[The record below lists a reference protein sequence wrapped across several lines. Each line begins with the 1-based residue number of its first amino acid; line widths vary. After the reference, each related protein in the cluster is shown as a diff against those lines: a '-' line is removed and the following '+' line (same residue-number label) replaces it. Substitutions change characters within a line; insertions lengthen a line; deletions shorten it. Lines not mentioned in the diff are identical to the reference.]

1 MKNSG
6 RALLRTRTLL
16 LQVVNVRIL
25 IICAALAASLAV
37 PAARPALGQES
48 AGEVAGEVADKPA
61 DEKALREQTVYIP
74 YEKLRDVFEKRGRG
88 VFLPYDEFMTLW
100 RVARAA
106 EARVDDAAPPV
117 KAMITE
123 SDSTATVSGDVMN
136 VAAEIKIEVLA
147 EGWHEIGLGLAE
159 SAIRSASL
167 EGKPARLLF
176 DAQSG
181 YRVLIEKKGKEPQL
195 FTLSLE
201 YAREISRAAG
211 LNSVSFTSP
220 GAPVSRWKV
229 VIPESSA
236 KVNITPAIATT
247 ELTSAVAGAEGDD
260 TEGGEAAEA
269 PKPKSTEL
277 LAFVG
282 SAPQVSIRWTPKAEG
297 ATDLDALSSVQ
308 IYQQFI
314 IDEGVT
320 RTRARLVYSISRA
333 EVGGLIIE
341 APAGQK
347 VVSVVNANV
356 RQWSVEE
363 SGGLQKII
371 VQLFEPVRE
380 QQIIDLELE
389 HFASDGDDDSS
400 EVVAPLIRAVGAD
413 RQQGYIAVSVASGLR
428 SEAARRQG
436 LLQIDPAE
444 LPAQLRGS
452 WSYAYRYSA
461 LPYELAL
468 AVEKIEPRV
477 TTDTFV
483 AAHLQSDE
491 LTIDLL
497 SVLTVE
503 QAGIFR
509 VEYDIPEGLELLQV
523 QGVALPCGVAAA
535 QVAGHTVEGQGGRR
549 LVVNLSNRVLGRA
562 ALLIKL
568 RRPLDD
574 RRLHDTVGEQVDIKL
589 PLPGIAPGT
598 VQRDSGAVLVY
609 VPESLK
615 VSAGEFAGLR
625 RTTAQKALEP
635 IAGNNN
641 WMGAYGSTLSPSL
654 VFAYSDGEKNL
665 SVQAERQK
673 PYVSVRQ
680 LLLTKVESGAVSYE
694 ARFNYDIRY
703 NSVKSLRLDVPAALD
718 DAIRLTSS
726 GITERRLTDAP
737 DLPQGYVARVFTS
750 DSEFKGSRWIILKW
764 EAELSSLGV
773 GRPVDFTVP
782 EIRPHG
788 VDQAMGQIVLVKSEQ
803 IDLRPTAAL
812 KNLRMIDPRHDLMS
826 GASVAD
832 AARAFEFTESGWQ
845 LRLQATRY
853 EPAEVKGTSIEL
865 ALLRMVV
872 TRSGAVSTQALYR
885 MRSARQRLLI
895 QLPEGVE
902 FETLPMIN
910 GRQVKLERGDESGNR
925 VLVPLVNQSPDEPF
939 VLDLRY
945 TVADA
950 GTKLQVPHFPEEPA
964 VQKVYLLAYLPQE
977 EALLGS
983 FGPWSSDVEA
993 TQALYRHDAHV
1004 EQLLQKLCANIPAA
1018 AAEAAAFQTDGRVY
1032 VFSALQPAA
1041 AADMQLTL
1049 ATMHRNW
1056 LSGLVIAV
1064 ILICGIILLRFP
1076 LKVKIM
1082 TAGLFLILLVML
1094 MVFLPTFAQQVIGGA
1109 MAAAVIAVAVIWG
1122 VYVAIVEAPQ
1132 WWRRHREFCSWRA
1145 VAVTP
1150 DEATALSSPPGAYE
1164 QASETASTEEPL
1176 PPTPPAPPETS
1187 EGGDSDTDN
1196 DQGGEKNA

>member
-6 RALLRTRTLL
+6 QALLRMRTLL
-16 LQVVNVRIL
+16 LQIVSVRIL
-25 IICAALAASLAV
+25 IICAILAASLAV

-48 AGEVAGEVADKPA
+48 AGEPA

-100 RVARAA
+100 RAARAA
-106 EARVDDAAPPV
+106 EARVDAAAPPV

-247 ELTSAVAGAEGDD
+247 ELTAAAAVEAGAED
-260 TEGGEAAEA
+260 GETAGAV
-269 PKPKSTEL
+269 KPKSTEL

-389 HFASDGDDDSS
+389 HFASDGDNDSS
-400 EVVAPLIRAVGAD
+400 QVVAPLIRAVGAD
-413 RQQGYIAVSVASGLR
+413 RQQGYIVVSVASGLR

-444 LPAQLRGS
+444 LPAELRGS

-468 AVEKIEPRV
+468 AIEKIEPRV
-477 TTDTFV
+477 TTNTFV

-497 SVLTVE
+497 SVLAVE

-523 QGVALPCGVAAA
+523 QGVTLPCGVAAA

-562 ALLIKL
+562 ALLIQL
-568 RRPLDD
+568 RRSLDD
-574 RRLHDTVGEQVDIKL
+574 RRLHDMVGEQVDIKL

-598 VQRDSGAVLVY
+598 VERDSGAVLVY

-615 VSAGEFAGLR
+615 VSAGEFSGLR
-625 RTTAQKALEP
+625 RITAQKALEP

-718 DAIRLTSS
+718 AAIRLTSS

-737 DLPQGYVARVFTS
+737 GLPEGYVARVFTS

-812 KNLRMIDPRHDLMS
+812 KDLRMIDPRHDLMS

-983 FGPWSSDVEA
+983 FGPWSSDAEV

-1004 EQLLQKLCANIPAA
+1004 EQLLQKLCMNIPAA
-1018 AAEAAAFQTDGRVY
+1018 STAAATFQTDGRVY
-1032 VFSALQPAA
+1032 AFSALQPAA

-1076 LKVKIM
+1076 LTIKIM

-1094 MVFLPTFAQQVIGGA
+1094 MVFLPTFAQQVSGGA

-1122 VYVAIVEAPQ
+1122 VYVAAVEAPQ
-1132 WWRRHREFCSWRA
+1132 WWRRHQELRAWQA

-1150 DEATALSSPPGAYE
+1150 GEAAALSSPPRTYE
-1164 QASETASTEEPL
+1164 PASETASTEEPL
-1176 PPTPPAPPETS
+1176 PPTPPVPPVPPVTD
-1187 EGGDSDTDN
+1187 DSDTDN